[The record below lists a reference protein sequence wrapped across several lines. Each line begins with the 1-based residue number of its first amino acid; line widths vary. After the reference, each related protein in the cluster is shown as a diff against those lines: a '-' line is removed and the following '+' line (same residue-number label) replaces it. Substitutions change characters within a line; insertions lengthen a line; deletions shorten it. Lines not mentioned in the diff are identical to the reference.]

1 MIYDK
6 IENLSVYFDEN
17 SKFAK
22 VEPTL
27 KEFLKA
33 PFDSGKIEID
43 GDNMWCNVSKY
54 DIADGTPI
62 KYESHKEYAD
72 VQIMVDG
79 EENIGWANFNECNI
93 TEDFK
98 EGSDIAFMDAP
109 NGQLFALRKG
119 YFMVFFPEDAHAPCR
134 KSENADFA
142 HKLVFKVKL

>member
-6 IENLSVYFDEN
+6 IENLSVYFDSS

-22 VEPTL
+22 VESVL
-27 KEFLKA
+27 SEFLKN

-43 GDNMWCNVSKY
+43 GDNMWCNVAKY
-54 DIADGTPI
+54 NVEDGTPI
-62 KYESHKEYAD
+62 KYEAHKEYAD

-79 EENIGWANFNECNI
+79 EENIGWANLNECNI

-98 EGSDIAFMDAP
+98 EGCDIAFMDAP

-142 HKLVFKVKL
+142 HKLVFKVRL

>member
-6 IENLSVYFDEN
+6 IENLSVYFDSN
-17 SKFAK
+17 SKFAR
-22 VEPTL
+22 VESVL
-27 KEFLKA
+27 AEFLKN

-43 GDNMWCNVSKY
+43 GDNMWCNVAKY
-54 DIADGTPI
+54 NVGDGTPI
-62 KYESHKEYAD
+62 KYEAHKEYAD

-79 EENIGWANFNECNI
+79 EENIGWASFNECTI

-98 EGSDIAFMDAP
+98 EGCDIAFMDAP

-119 YFMVFFPEDAHAPCR
+119 YFMVFFPDDAHAPCR

>member
-6 IENLSVYFDEN
+6 IENLSVYFDSN
-17 SKFAK
+17 SKFAR
-22 VEPTL
+22 VESVL
-27 KEFLKA
+27 AEFLKN
-33 PFDSGKIEID
+33 PFDSGRIEID
-43 GDNMWCNVSKY
+43 GDNMWCNVAKY
-54 DIADGTPI
+54 NVEDGTPI
-62 KYESHKEYAD
+62 KYEAHKEYAD

-79 EENIGWANFNECNI
+79 EENIGWASFNECTI

-98 EGSDIAFMDAP
+98 EGCDIAFMDAP

>member
-22 VEPTL
+22 VEPEL
-27 KEFLKA
+27 KKFLDN
-33 PFDSGKIEID
+33 PFNEGKIEID
-43 GDNMWCNVSKY
+43 GDNMWCNVAHY
-54 DIADGTPI
+54 TVNPDNPL
-62 KYESHKEYAD
+62 KYEAHREYAD

-79 EENIGWANFNECNI
+79 EENIGWANTKECNI

-98 EGSDIAFMDAP
+98 EGCDIAFMDAP

-134 KSENADFA
+134 KSENSDFA

>member
-27 KEFLKA
+27 REFLKS

-43 GDNMWCNVSKY
+43 GDNMWCNVSRY
-54 DIADGTPI
+54 GVADNTPI
-62 KYESHKEYAD
+62 KYESHREYAD

-79 EENIGWANFNECNI
+79 EENIGWASFNECNI

-98 EGSDIAFMDAP
+98 EGSDIAFMNAP

-119 YFMVFFPEDAHAPCR
+119 YFLVFFPEDAHAPCR
-134 KSENADFA
+134 KSENSDFA

>member
-17 SKFAK
+17 SKFSK
-22 VEPTL
+22 VEPVL
-27 KEFLKA
+27 KEFLNA

-43 GDNMWCNVSKY
+43 GDNMWCNVAKY
-54 DIADGTPI
+54 NVEDNPI
-62 KYESHKEYAD
+62 KYEAHKEYAD

-79 EENIGWANFNECNI
+79 EENIGWANFNECTV

-98 EGSDIAFMDAP
+98 EGCDIAFMDAP

>member
-17 SKFAK
+17 SRFAQ

-27 KEFLKA
+27 KKFLDA

-43 GDNMWCNVSKY
+43 GDNMWCNVAKY
-54 DIADGTPI
+54 NIEDGSPI
-62 KYESHKEYAD
+62 KYEAHKEYAD
-72 VQIMVDG
+72 VQIMIDG
-79 EENIGWANFNECNI
+79 EENIGWASFGECNI